1 MIVLLCSALVRLH
14 LEYFFQFGAPHCK
27 KDIEALESV
36 QRPVKLMRSLEDK
49 CYEEQLRELGLFSLE
64 KRRLRGDFLQLPERR
79 LWRGGGQFLL
89 PDNSNRTRGGGL
101 NLHQTRVR
109 LDIRKTS
116 PKL

>member
-1 MIVLLCSALVRLH
+1 MCPEKGKEAVRG
-14 LEYFFQFGAPHCK
+14 LEH
-27 KDIEALESV
+27 
-36 QRPVKLMRSLEDK
+36 RS
-49 CYEEQLRELGLFSLE
+49 YEEWPRELGLFSLK

-79 LWRGGGQFLL
+79 LWRGGGQLLL